1 MHVDAFFE
9 YCMDKP
15 HLYYTQIPPPDLSIS
30 PGLRDGV
37 PPEEDLA
44 LRALHPE
51 SRPKRGRRK
60 TEDKDQEL
68 DEETPNSKRPHLDS
82 SNNPNDLDGYD
93 NDQATLFPHNGLSSH
108 LNSEGGHYGD
118 SLDPWTAASA
128 VTPASVSASTSRS
141 TPHNSS
147 AHSIPRNFRFKNHD
161 QAMTP
166 LTPYPQSAITP
177 ASGRT
182 DLSFDEPMSAAT
194 PSSSGS
200 KGRPRRRHGPA
211 VSSAWSSGGN
221 STTGKLR
228 GRPPSNRT
236 IRDGPFSTFPVN
248 PKPRDAFN
256 SDPRTPVTASN
267 LSHQTNYPALANTN
281 QSPQQS
287 SGKPSGL
294 QLQVPQRLGGA
305 VRLATPTV
313 TVNGEN
319 RTGGIPLQH
328 TFGDEDSSQ
337 PPMPPTPPYIDLNRN
352 LTVRLLQADIV
363 PPNGSAL
370 GIDEAK
376 QLASSILSHLRS
388 KGSQGGSEGNGMKL
402 ARSLWTN
409 LVDILEVAPTQT
421 TVEITTKFTI
431 RPEVTKQPR
440 SSFDVSWTKT
450 EEGMTEQFSLAKITL
465 EGSGSDPSEKKKKSN
480 GDSFL
485 DSRLDSSASG
495 LGDWREK
502 VSALRDAI
510 KEKERDAESLRA
522 RVLSALL

>member
-9 YCMDKP
+9 YCMEKP
-15 HLYYTQIPPPDLSIS
+15 HLYYAQIPPPDLAIS
-30 PGLRDGV
+30 PRPRDGV

-60 TEDKDQEL
+60 TEDREQDL
-68 DEETPNSKRPHLDS
+68 DEDNSNSKRQHLDT
-82 SNNPNDLDGYD
+82 SNDTHDLDGYD
-93 NDQATLFPHNGLSSH
+93 NDQSTLFPHSGLSSH

-147 AHSIPRNFRFKNHD
+147 AHSIPRNFRFKTHD

-177 ASGRT
+177 ATGQV
-182 DLSFDEPMSAAT
+182 DLSFDEPMSAVT

-200 KGRPRRRHGPA
+200 KGRSRRRHGPA

-236 IRDGPFSTFPVN
+236 VRDGPFSTFPVN
-248 PKPRDAFN
+248 PKPRDGFN
-256 SDPRTPVTASN
+256 PDLRTPITASS
-267 LSHQTNYPALANTN
+267 LSHQTTYPVLPSTS
-281 QSPQQS
+281 QSPQPNA
-287 SGKPSGL
+287 GKPSGL
-294 QLQVPQRLGGA
+294 QLQVPQRVGGV

-313 TVNGEN
+313 IVNGESRN
-319 RTGGIPLQH
+319 GGVPPN
-328 TFGDEDSSQ
+328 TFSEEDPSQ
-337 PPMPPTPPYIDLNRN
+337 PLMPSTPPYADLNRN

-363 PPNGSAL
+363 PRNSSAL

-388 KGSQGGSEGNGMKL
+388 KISDSGSEENGKNL
-402 ARSLWTN
+402 ARSLWAN
-409 LVDILEVAPTQT
+409 LVDILEVTPTQT
-421 TVEITTKFTI
+421 TVDSIAKFTI
-431 RPEVTKQPR
+431 RPDRTKQPR
-440 SSFDVSWTKT
+440 NTFDVSWTKT
-450 EEGMTEQFSLAKITL
+450 EEGMTEQFSLENMAL
-465 EGSGSDPSEKKKKSN
+465 EGSRPESSGKKKNSN
-480 GDSFL
+480 GGSVL
-485 DSRLDSSASG
+485 DSRLDASATG
-495 LGDWREK
+495 PGDWKEK
-502 VSALRDAI
+502 VSALQDAVR
-510 KEKERDAESLRA
+510 EKEREAESLRA